1 MDQMEKITGFGGDA
15 SQRLP
20 VRISIDS
27 ESTVAGLQIG
37 IP

>member
-15 SQRLP
+15 SPRLP